1 MSLRLLL
8 RFGDLFNPSPPGLE
22 ELPDWL
28 RRDILGDDRAA
39 GVPDARSAQAP
50 TGDRARH
57 AAAGSRELP
66 GPRRR
71 FSFRMH
77 PVSELS
83 YLWERLPLASFP
95 RIGDRPA

>member
-50 TGDRARH
+50 AGADPARR
-57 AAAGSRELP
+57 SREP
-66 GPRRR
+66 GTAGPPPAFFVPNASCIGTILSMGEIAACIFPADRR
-71 FSFRMH
+71 
-77 PVSELS
+77 
-83 YLWERLPLASFP
+83 
-95 RIGDRPA
+95 